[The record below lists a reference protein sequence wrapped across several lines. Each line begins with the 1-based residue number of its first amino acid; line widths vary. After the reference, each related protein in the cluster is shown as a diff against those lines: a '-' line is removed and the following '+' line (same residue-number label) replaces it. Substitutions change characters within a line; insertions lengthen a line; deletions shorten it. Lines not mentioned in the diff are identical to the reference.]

1 MQCTMHFMHRLQNT
15 PSTGNAL
22 CTCIQGEDVLF
33 VVYFPQCI
41 VYPLEQQHNP
51 SATHIIVA
59 RGQGR
64 MPQIGLMPAHFTTMG
79 RRCLGLACRA
89 EPVLDV
95 THCGEG
101 GMPKLCIRHGSGLGD
116 RVTGTRFPAA
126 ACCHIIRD
134 HQYGDLDR

>member
-1 MQCTMHFMHRLQNT
+1 MHLMHRLQNT
-15 PSTGNAL
+15 PSTGNALCTL

-64 MPQIGLMPAHFTTMG
+64 MPQIGLDAGTLHHNG
-79 RRCLGLACRA
+79 EVLGSN
-89 EPVLDV
+89 
-95 THCGEG
+95 
-101 GMPKLCIRHGSGLGD
+101 M
-116 RVTGTRFPAA
+116 
-126 ACCHIIRD
+126 
-134 HQYGDLDR
+134 